1 MFIINIRNYIYN
13 IIMTTL
19 DYIYYLNNYFEA
31 LSITV
36 KTKIYYI
43 QSDSMKKNIS
53 KTFLFVFYFFK

>member
-43 QSDSMKKNIS
+43 QSDSMKKKYFKNFFIC
-53 KTFLFVFYFFK
+53 FLFF